1 MIRKANGQ
9 NLRITANA
17 QVGST
22 FACASETILGS
33 VTLPPDF
40 LSSGAIITVRNSC
53 TKSSTSSPFTYK
65 LYFNTTAN
73 ITGALQLGTFSAGVG
88 DFSPNI
94 YRRFVFTNTTTARG
108 LASTFSTSNDVGDVV
123 GATVATFTFT
133 NWLVGGGVFFV
144 TGFRGSGTDT
154 LQLINISLEV

>member
-1 MIRKANGQ
+1 
-9 NLRITANA
+9 
-17 QVGST
+17 
-22 FACASETILGS
+22 
-33 VTLPPDF
+33 
-40 LSSGAIITVRNSC
+40 
-53 TKSSTSSPFTYK
+53 
-65 LYFNTTAN
+65 
-73 ITGALQLGTFSAGVG
+73 
-88 DFSPNI
+88 
-94 YRRFVFTNTTTARG
+94 VFTNTTTARG

>member
-17 QVGST
+17 QVGSES
-22 FACASETILGS
+22 ACVSETILGS
-33 VTLPPDF
+33 VTLPPNF
-40 LSSGAIITVRNSC
+40 LSAGAIITVRNSC
-53 TKSSTSSPFTYK
+53 RKSSTSSAFTYK

-73 ITGALQLGTFSAGVG
+73 ITGALQLGTFTVSNTSV
-88 DFSPNI
+88 SPNI
-94 YRRFVFTNTTTARG
+94 YRRFVFTSATTAAG
-108 LASTFSTSNDVGDVV
+108 LASTFSASNDVGDFTS
-123 GATVATFTFT
+123 TVATFTFT

-144 TGFRGSGTDT
+144 TGLRSAGTDT